1 MDNVSTLFTMF
12 MAWIGAVATQIASD
26 PLLLIPVGITVVSAA
41 IGMAKGLIDPT
52 KSKFYTIPYIL

>member
-41 IGMAKGLIDPT
+41 IGMAKGLIGT
-52 KSKFYTIPYIL
+52 KRGRRR